1 MDLFAMM
8 IDNNS
13 SHNDSTV
20 TDDSDNS
27 INPPSLIY
35 DNDSSSKEDSSDGD
49 SMPSLVDHGRS
60 SDNDKSNSGSSNNS
74 VPDLIP
80 QTTDS
85 DYDTVL
91 EVIPSGDF

>member
-49 SMPSLVDHGRS
+49 SMPSLVDHGHS
-60 SDNDKSNSGSSNNS
+60 LGNDRSNSESRNDR

-80 QTTDS
+80 
-85 DYDTVL
+85 
-91 EVIPSGDF
+91 